1 MFLQNPIKMKRC
13 FGKTTLNLI
22 YRLHN
27 SFSGESQLEKKK
39 SWQPSEYM
47 KGQKIQS
54 VGLQSFY
61 SVRPSKSALKLN
73 SIPTVIIS
81 SISLEI
87 ELVLP
92 QMLVFSNMD
101 TITFSS
107 LCSFVFVQVID
118 AIQKWKSHLGCVLVL
133 PSLVVEI
140 VFPFAILLHFSRR
153 NGESCWTL
161 CILFY
166 RCTQSFFFFC
176 LYCAGWIS

>member
-1 MFLQNPIKMKRC
+1 MERRFA
-13 FGKTTLNLI
+13 KTTLNLI

-27 SFSGESQLEKKK
+27 SFSGESQLEKK
-39 SWQPSEYM
+39 SWQHSESM
-47 KGQKIQS
+47 KGQKNQS

-61 SVRPSKSALKLN
+61 SVRPSKSVLKLN

-118 AIQKWKSHLGCVLVL
+118 AIQKWKSHLGCIFLFL
-133 PSLVVEI
+133 PSLVEI
-140 VFPFAILLHFSRR
+140 VFPFGILQYFSRR
-153 NGESCWTL
+153 NGESCWL
-161 CILFY
+161 YISYFIV
-166 RCTQSFFFFC
+166 FFC
-176 LYCAGWIS
+176 LYCAGRIS